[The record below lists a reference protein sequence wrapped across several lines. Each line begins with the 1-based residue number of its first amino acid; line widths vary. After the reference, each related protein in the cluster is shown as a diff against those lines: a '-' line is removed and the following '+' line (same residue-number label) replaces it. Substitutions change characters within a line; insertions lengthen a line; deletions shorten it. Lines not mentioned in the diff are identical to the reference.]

1 MKNFI
6 FYNLFYTLRLVVPLI
21 ILIILGCIY
30 NYKTLIIISIIGLLF
45 LMFFFRNNLTLE
57 KLEKNNNLFL
67 SPSSSKVMKVY
78 ATNRFNVIYTYLSL
92 YDKHFMIAPT
102 DCVVKDIV
110 DLNTPNDVE
119 RKRIIF
125 LDKYNNEFY
134 LDQIVTKYG
143 FGGYLYKFF
152 YKNRC
157 VVFCKKGD
165 KLKQGDRYG
174 LIRFGSNME
183 YFLPKSYQILVNK
196 NEKKE
201 IGNVI
206 CKVN

>member
-21 ILIILGCIY
+21 ALLVLGCIY
-30 NYKTLIIISIIGLLF
+30 KYKILIVISIVGLLF

-57 KLEKNNNLFL
+57 KLEENNNLFL

-78 ATNRFNVIYTYLSL
+78 TTDKFNVIYTFLSL
-92 YDKHFMIAPT
+92 RDKHFMIAPT

-125 LDKYNNEFY
+125 SDKYNNEFY

-143 FGGYLYKFF
+143 FGGYLYKLF

-165 KLKQGDRYG
+165 KLKQGQRYG

-183 YFLPKSYQILVNK
+183 YFLPKSYQIIAK
-196 NEKKE
+196 ENEKKE
-201 IGNVI
+201 VGDVI

>member
-30 NYKTLIIISIIGLLF
+30 KYKTLIVISIIGLLF

>member
-1 MKNFI
+1 MKNFT
-6 FYNLFYTLRLVVPLI
+6 FYNLYYTSLLLLPLI
-21 ILIILGCIY
+21 LIFILGDM
-30 NYKTLIIISIIGLLF
+30 YKYKLLIAVSIIGLIF
-45 LMFFFRNNLTLE
+45 LLFFFRNNLTLE

-67 SPSSSKVMKVY
+67 SPSSSKVIKVY
-78 ATNRFNVIYTYLSL
+78 SNKDFNVIYTYLSL

-102 DCVVKDIV
+102 ECVVKDIIN
-110 DLNTPNDVE
+110 LNTPNDVE

-152 YKNRC
+152 YKDRC
-157 VVFCKKGD
+157 VLFCKKGD
-165 KLKQGDRYG
+165 KLKQGERYG

-183 YFLPKSYQILVNK
+183 YFLPKSYKILVKENKK
-196 NEKKE
+196 NE
-201 IGNVI
+201 IGDVI
-206 CKVN
+206 CKIG